1 MRFLGPTLRVTLA
14 VQGCALGLLACWPEV
29 GVDEVARVRGPSD
42 RLDAVLLEVN
52 GGATTSFAYRVYVVP
67 AEAQP
72 TDDLEVVVLDGA
84 VRSDSAYG
92 ANLRWAGP
100 QELRVEFH
108 SARVHRYRPIIDV
121 DSRQIGVR
129 LDSGVV
135 DPSAPGG
142 GMLCNLD
149 GTC

>member
-1 MRFLGPTLRVTLA
+1 MRFARPVLHVTLA
-14 VQGCALGLLACWPEV
+14 VQGCALVLLACWPDV
-29 GVDEVARVRGPSD
+29 AVDEVARVRGPSD
-42 RLDAVLLEVN
+42 GLDAVLLEVN
-52 GGATTSFAYRVYVVP
+52 GGATTSFGYRVYVVP

-72 TDDLEVVVLDGA
+72 TDDFEVAVLDGA
-84 VRSDSAYG
+84 ARNDSAYG
-92 ANLRWAGP
+92 ANLRWVGP
-100 QELRVEFH
+100 QELRVEYQ
-108 SARVHRYRPIIDV
+108 SGRVHRYRPIIDV
-121 DSRQIGVR
+121 ASRQIGVR